1 MWFCH
6 LNKGQIMFFLVSLI
20 LIFFIFL
27 VIILSN
33 TTNTFFQFN
42 NVFQKF
48 ISLKS
53 LLISGLRYSLYQI
66 NQNPSFTTTS
76 ASLIMPQGVVIYS
89 VSDYNTTTKII
100 NINASLNSFNLSRI
114 LTATATINA
123 SGTIINLDVKEE

>member
-6 LNKGQIMFFLVSLI
+6 LNNLNKGQIMFFLVSLI

-27 VIILSN
+27 VIILGN

-42 NVFQKF
+42 NFFLKF
-48 ISLKS
+48 ISLRS

-76 ASLIMPQGVVIYS
+76 ASLIMPQGIVIYS

-123 SGTIINLDVKEE
+123 SGTIRC